1 MRSQQQIWYDE
12 HVNNTAFPSYKSPE
26 PSSMVVQFAEFLKQ
40 QNVTFG
46 QVVDVGCGK
55 GRNSIFLAEQG
66 FEVCALDYIAP
77 AINHAS
83 EQAKLSG
90 MNKNICFWQI
100 PVDERWPFEDNI
112 FDVAVDC
119 FSSIDIETKEGRE
132 IYRSEMLRTLKPGG
146 YAMVAVVS
154 TEDEFEKEAIATH
167 PGPEKNSTLWPGT
180 GKFQKDYDEE
190 ELKEFYRMFEIVE
203 LKKIT
208 KTAKKMGRDFMATN
222 FLVILKKPM
231 KG

>member
-1 MRSQQQIWYDE
+1 MRSQQQIWHDE

-26 PSSMVVQFAEFLKQ
+26 PSSMVVQFAEFLKEQ
-40 QNVTFG
+40 KITSG

-55 GRNSIFLAEQG
+55 GRNSVFLAEQG
-66 FEVCALDYIAP
+66 YEVCALDYIAP
-77 AINHAS
+77 AISHAR
-83 EQAKLSG
+83 EQARLSG
-90 MNKNICFWQI
+90 VEKNIHFLQI
-100 PVDERWPFEDNI
+100 PIDERWPFKDVK
-112 FDVAVDC
+112 FDVVVDC
-119 FSSIDIETKEGRE
+119 FSSIDIETRVGRE
-132 IYRSEMLRTLKPGG
+132 VCRDEMFRTLKPGG

-154 TEDEFEKEAIATH
+154 TEDEFEKESIAAH

-208 KTAKKMGRDFMATN
+208 KPAKKMGRDFMATN
-222 FLVILKKPM
+222 FLVILKKPV
-231 KG
+231 